1 MTGNTLVA
9 NADYASSTPWY
20 AGIYIAEDI
29 ATIADAIENKS
40 WVEGV
45 FGGVAA
51 TLDTIGLAIDP
62 LGSLAS
68 YGYAWLMEH
77 ITPLR
82 QALDFLAGDPV
93 AIRRQAQTWRNIAAR
108 LDQSA
113 TNLHDAAARDL
124 AAWTG
129 PAADQYRAYV
139 EADVKVIRGHRQG
152 AAALATAIEVAG
164 IFIATVRLVVR
175 NLLADFLSFITVR
188 LAEWIVEE
196 LITGGLATPLV
207 IAQVASLVGE
217 WVARIANIFESM
229 IRSLRRLGSLM
240 TDIRAL
246 LEEAAQL
253 IKKLFRGGG
262 EGEPHLPGGEEPP
275 VPKTPAERLAEL
287 RARQAAARQQQLM
300 EEGIA
305 KVDAEIAAGTRTFT
319 PEELAWLNA
328 DPRHKM
334 LAYDPDIGSYRVS
347 EAQAALRVEGAG
359 VLDGPLERS
368 TGGGTDF
375 RDVHGT
381 EWSFKSYGPAST
393 VQSMTDQL
401 VGEALAGRPVV
412 GTMDGM
418 SAADQAAVRA
428 AVAARL
434 DGVPHAEVRFYS
446 PPGGPQ
452 APIGIGGFNPPSNQD
467 DSAGGH

>member
-1 MTGNTLVA
+1 VTGNTLVA
-9 NADYASSTPWY
+9 DFDYASSTPWY

-40 WVEGV
+40 WMEGI

-68 YGYAWLMEH
+68 YGFAWLMEH

-93 AIRRQAQTWRNIAAR
+93 AIRRQAQTWRNISAR
-108 LDQSA
+108 IAQSA
-113 TNLHDAAARDL
+113 SRLHDASVQDL
-124 AAWTG
+124 SAWTG

-139 EADVKVIRGHRQG
+139 EADVKVLRGHQQG

-188 LAEWIVEE
+188 LGEWIIEE

-207 IAQVASLVGE
+207 IAQVATLVGE
-217 WVARIANIFESM
+217 WVARIANVFESM

-253 IKKLFRGGG
+253 IKKLFRGHG
-262 EGEPHLPGGEEPP
+262 EEPRIPGGEEPP
-275 VPKTPAERLAEL
+275 VPKTPAEKLAEL
-287 RARQAAARQQQLM
+287 RARQAAAAQQKLM

-305 KVDAEIAAGTRTFT
+305 KVDAEIAAGTRHFT
-319 PEELAWLNA
+319 PEELEWLNA

-334 LAYDPDIGSYRVS
+334 LAYDPDIKSYRVS
-347 EAQAALRVEGAG
+347 EGKDALRVEGSG

-368 TGGGTDF
+368 TSGGTDF
-375 RDVHGT
+375 RDVHGQD
-381 EWSFKSYGPAST
+381 WSFKSNGPSST
-393 VQSMTDQL
+393 VETVTSDL
-401 VGEALAGRPVV
+401 VGEALAGRRVV
-412 GTMDGM
+412 GTLDGM

-467 DSAGGH
+467 NSAGGH